1 MSPYIKFGQLLIV
14 EKAWCTCMAGLGL
27 SCSHVGALLW
37 KIEYAAR
44 NNMTGV
50 SCTDETARWN
60 KGMSERLPS
69 KQCYCPEQQNVKFCP
84 HYHFESNCN
93 FVNS

>member
-1 MSPYIKFGQLLIV
+1 MAAWVIEEQLP
-14 EKAWCTCMAGLGL
+14 CTCMAGLGL

-60 KGMSERLPS
+60 KGTTRNIERRD
-69 KQCYCPEQQNVKFCP
+69 YIIIYVTV
-84 HYHFESNCN
+84 H
-93 FVNS
+93 